1 MTLSSTLQEWL
12 EDKKW
17 SSLEE
22 GRRPSIVYEEDM
34 PVIVRR
40 RGVTMTV
47 RQSGG
52 QDLKSISLLTE
63 ESFSGSFQRPV
74 NLLFSY
80 LS

>member
-52 QDLKSISLLTE
+52 QDLKSTSLLMIMIMEGKEGPSTD
-63 ESFSGSFQRPV
+63 
-74 NLLFSY
+74 SY
-80 LS
+80 CLRT

>member
-52 QDLKSISLLTE
+52 QDLKSISLLMIMEGKEGPSTD
-63 ESFSGSFQRPV
+63 
-74 NLLFSY
+74 SY
-80 LS
+80 CLRT